1 MSMIELLMLAYFVCA
16 AVLKV
21 DSWIPTAAAL
31 LLLIYCP
38 IVWIQKGEFF
48 ANQIAA
54 YAFYFLLIGVSLALL
69 EYVRLGRTTNE
80 EHDGSN

>member
-1 MSMIELLMLAYFVCA
+1 MSMIELLMLAYFIFG

-21 DSWIPTAAAL
+21 DPRIPTAAAL

-38 IVWIQKGEFF
+38 IGGIQKGEFF
-48 ANQIAA
+48 ANQIAT

-69 EYVRLGRTTNE
+69 EYLRLGKTTKEN
-80 EHDGSN
+80 DGSN